1 MRVFH
6 KLYFIRFESRLN
18 FDLYFRYPRNVPIM
32 HIENA
37 MLEYLQS
44 ENFGIKIHAK
54 NFDKEDLTQ
63 WEKDGFNILVLS
75 EGNVGFRDV

>member
-1 MRVFH
+1 
-6 KLYFIRFESRLN
+6 
-18 FDLYFRYPRNVPIM
+18 M

-44 ENFGIKIHAK
+44 ENFGITIHAK

-63 WEKDGFNILVLS
+63 WEEDGFNSLVLS
-75 EGNVGFRDV
+75 EGSVGFRDF

>member
-1 MRVFH
+1 
-6 KLYFIRFESRLN
+6 
-18 FDLYFRYPRNVPIM
+18 M

-75 EGNVGFRDV
+75 EGNVCFRDV